1 MRENENGRA
10 NDLVMFKS
18 TKIFSAQC
26 WFSPYL
32 SCFLFPT
39 LLEFSASNQAGQG
52 YEDYQMQQLLPQT
65 ELIARQNALWINFC
79 QGQRDSQFWEQKCPV
94 EKKKGRV
101 SNSSGIHTS
110 KDPPLFQSQ
119 TNTIYLTVVQ
129 VLPNS
134 ESYQQLFP
142 DNWCLGL
149 GFWYAVSF
157 PLDMAFSCVISEFVS

>member
-18 TKIFSAQC
+18 TKIFSAEC

-32 SCFLFPT
+32 SCFLFPS

-65 ELIARQNALWINFC
+65 ELIARQNALWLNFC

-94 EKKKGRV
+94 KKKGLSQREQKCPV
-101 SNSSGIHTS
+101 KKKRFESATVPESIPQRIHPS
-110 KDPPLFQSQ
+110 FSHKQ
-119 TNTIYLTVVQ
+119 TQFI
-129 VLPNS
+129 
-134 ESYQQLFP
+134 
-142 DNWCLGL
+142 
-149 GFWYAVSF
+149 
-157 PLDMAFSCVISEFVS
+157 